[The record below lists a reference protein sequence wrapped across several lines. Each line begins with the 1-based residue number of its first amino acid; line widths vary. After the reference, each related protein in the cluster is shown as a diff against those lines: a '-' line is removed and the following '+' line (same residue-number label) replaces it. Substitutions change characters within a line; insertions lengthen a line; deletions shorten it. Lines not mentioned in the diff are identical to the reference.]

1 MWNKLKKF
9 LRSNILWFGLNI
21 LASFWYGPKLERV
34 VEPLGDKLI
43 ARMVTFIFNPIWHFW
58 ILFLILYLIAFF
70 ILNNPKRKF
79 PVILLALI
87 LLLPIPIFITLGIY
101 GPEITTWINGE
112 DNGESSGGVSTRFY
126 NLEYFDGF
134 DINQNPN
141 LWYLSKSENEYYQ
154 SQLSINEN
162 ALWLDAQIKSSFYT
176 VWRDAPYEIPENY
189 AFEFDATIEGAQS
202 ANSYYIAYM
211 FPRTPG
217 VNYYAARFKTNGDI
231 EIVQYSCILNKGC
244 SSPSVIYECTGHD
257 PLRQMTN
264 KYRIEAFNDNYSF
277 FVNDKL
283 VCMDKKIEIFAEGD
297 IGVGIFG
304 GPNSAF
310 KIMFDNFYLY
320 EITESG
326 NADE

>member
-1 MWNKLKKF
+1 
-9 LRSNILWFGLNI
+9 
-21 LASFWYGPKLERV
+21 
-34 VEPLGDKLI
+34 
-43 ARMVTFIFNPIWHFW
+43 MVTFIFNPIWHFW

-87 LLLPIPIFITLGIY
+87 LLLPIPIIITLGIY
-101 GPEITTWINGE
+101 GPEITTWINWE
-112 DNGESSGGVSTRFY
+112 DNGESSEGVSTRFY

-217 VNYYAARFKTNGDI
+217 VNYYAARFKQNGDI
-231 EIVQYSCILNKGC
+231 EIVKYACLDEGC
-244 SSPSVIYECTGHD
+244 SSPSVIYECTEHE
-257 PLRQMTN
+257 PLLERTN
-264 KYRIEAFNDNYSF
+264 KYRIEAFNDKYSL
-277 FVNDKL
+277 FVNENR
-283 VCMDKKIEIFAEGD
+283 VCKDEIIEIFAEGD

-310 KIMFDNFYLY
+310 EIVFDNFYLY

-326 NADE
+326 NAAE